1 MDTYSL
7 REMGGERERENAH
20 RHVDGCRG
28 QKRAPDAL
36 GLDLQVVVS
45 SLT

>member
-7 REMGGERERENAH
+7 REMGGKERENAH
-20 RHVDGCRG
+20 KHVDGCRG
-28 QKRAPDAL
+28 QKRVPDAL
-36 GLDLQVVVS
+36 GLELQVVVS